1 MLQIVKMYN
10 YIHSHLISSAFG
22 NAELSSPSCNLFFLE
37 GQENN
42 SEQNFSGEIIA
53 FVHIGF
59 L

>member
-1 MLQIVKMYN
+1 MLQKVNLYN
-10 YIHSHLISSAFG
+10 DIHSHLISSAFD
-22 NAELSSPSCNLFFLE
+22 NAELSSPSCNLSSLE

-42 SEQNFSGEIIA
+42 SERNFSGEIIA

>member
-10 YIHSHLISSAFG
+10 DIHSHLISSAFD
-22 NAELSSPSCNLFFLE
+22 NAELSSPLCNLSFLE

-42 SEQNFSGEIIA
+42 SERNFSGERIT